1 MEWTTL
7 ISTLAGAL
15 IGISATV
22 VTERSR
28 SRRER
33 LADDLTVRRGAYAD
47 YLAALSRTRVDI
59 RAAARD
65 AATPP
70 NVRAE
75 KAVAAFY
82 DSGVYDRRYQVA
94 VVAPMAVVEASDR
107 MFRALRAL
115 RDRVVDGALRVD
127 SAYRDQANA
136 TEDALAELLRL
147 IRLDLGTD

>member
-7 ISTLAGAL
+7 ISTLAGAV

-33 LADDLTVRRGAYAD
+33 QADELSVRRGAYAD
-47 YLAALSRTRVDI
+47 YLAALSQTRVEI
-59 RAAARD
+59 RVAARD
-65 AATPP
+65 ASVPP
-70 NVRAE
+70 NLRAE
-75 KAVAAFY
+75 KAVAAFH
-82 DSGVYDRRYQVA
+82 DTGVYDRRYQVA
-94 VVAPMAVVEASDR
+94 VVAPAEVVEASDR
-107 MFRALRAL
+107 MFRTLRDL

-127 SAYRDQANA
+127 TAYRDQANVSA
-136 TEDALAELLRL
+136 DAFAELLRR